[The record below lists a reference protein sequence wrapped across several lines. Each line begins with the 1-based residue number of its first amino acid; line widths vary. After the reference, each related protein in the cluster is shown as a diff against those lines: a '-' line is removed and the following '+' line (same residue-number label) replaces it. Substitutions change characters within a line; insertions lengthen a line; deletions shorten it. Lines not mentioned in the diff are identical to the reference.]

1 MNRQVLAVL
10 STGHLA
16 VDFTAGALPAT
27 LPFLQG
33 EFHLSY
39 FWVAALV
46 MTSGVT
52 SSILQ
57 PLFGIASDA
66 AAARY
71 LLPVGVL
78 CALAAFAAIGHASSY
93 ASVLALVAVAG
104 IGSAMYHPEGM
115 KCARSVSGPLRTT
128 GMSYF
133 AVGGNVGVAL
143 GPLILTALIAA
154 HGLQAIGY
162 LLIPACLIAALVA
175 TAIPPLRRA
184 YVHQSALAGSRR
196 ASRPRVLLV
205 LIAIAALRSLVY
217 AGILTFV
224 PLYAIHVLHHP
235 VTQNGGL
242 LFVFLATGAL
252 ATLIAGPLADR
263 HGVRSTMIIS
273 LALAPV
279 ALCGYLL
286 ADGIIQWI
294 ALALSGA
301 CIIGTFST
309 TVVLGQECLPNRVAL
324 ASALLIGLTTGLG
337 ALGVAVVGRIAD
349 AFGLSVALWLLVGIA
364 VSAFSMTL
372 VLPTEQR
379 MRAFAQAAQLAGGN
393 EA

>member
-1 MNRQVLAVL
+1 MNRRVLAVL

-27 LPFLQG
+27 LPFLQR

-78 CALAAFAAIGHASSY
+78 CALAGFAAIGHAGSY
-93 ASVLALVAVAG
+93 AGVLALVAMAG

-115 KCARSVSGPLRTT
+115 KSARSVSGSLRTT

-154 HGLQAIGY
+154 RGLHAIGY
-162 LLIPACLIAALVA
+162 LIVPAFLISALVA
-175 TAIPPLRRA
+175 TAIAPLRRA
-184 YVHQSALAGSRR
+184 QAVTLATATAPRP
-196 ASRPRVLLV
+196 SRPRVLLV

-224 PLYAIHVLHHP
+224 PLYSINVLHHP

-242 LFVFLATGAL
+242 LFAFLATGAL

-263 HGVRSTMIIS
+263 HGVRSTMIVS
-273 LALAPV
+273 LALAPL

-286 ADGIIQWI
+286 ADGMLQWI

-364 VSAFSMTL
+364 VSAFSLTL

-379 MRAFAQAAQLAGGN
+379 MRAFAQLAGGN